1 MGGIVGGVTDAL
13 GMTDVKGAGKAG
25 AMAAEANKKALEWSQ
40 ENIDIQK
47 ELLTMSKEELADW
60 KNIYGDIE
68 ENLGDYYKNLNA
80 DTLTAMGLEKQQKEY
95 QQAVK
100 AMQREAGQRGIS
112 GSGMEYAAK
121 SAATFQNAE
130 ARARIRTN
138 APAEVAQQKLSFLEV
153 GLNNKANIMSN
164 IANAAGNVNSAYN
177 IGVGSRNAVYSGATQ
192 QNTQKTSDNN
202 NAMGDLIGIGL
213 SFL

>member
-25 AMAAEANKKALEWSQ
+25 AMAGEANKKALQWSQ

-47 ELLTMSKEELADW
+47 EILAIGKEQFADW
-60 KNIYGDIE
+60 TNIYGDVE

-80 DTLTAMGLEKQQKEY
+80 DTLIAMGLEKQQKEY
-95 QQAVK
+95 QMAVK
-100 AMQREAGQRGIS
+100 TMQREAGQRGIS
-112 GSGMEYAAK
+112 GSGLEYAAK

-138 APAEVAQQKLSFLEV
+138 APAEVAAQKLGFLEV
-153 GLNNKANIMSN
+153 GLNKRAQDVNLITG
-164 IANAAGNVNSAYN
+164 AAGNVNQAYN
-177 IGVGSRNAVYSGATQ
+177 VGVGSRNAVYSGSTQ

>member
-1 MGGIVGGVTDAL
+1 MGGIVGGITDAL
-13 GMTDVKGAGKAG
+13 GMTDVKGAGKAN
-25 AMAAEANKKALEWSQ
+25 AMAGEANKKALEWSK

-47 ELLTMSKEELADW
+47 EVLAMGKEQFAEW
-60 KNIYGDIE
+60 SNIYGDIE

-100 AMQREAGQRGIS
+100 TMTREAGQRGIS

-138 APAEVAQQKLSFLEV
+138 APAEVAAQKLGFLEV
-153 GLNNKANIMSN
+153 GLNKRGQDIGLLSSAT
-164 IANAAGNVNSAYN
+164 GNVNSAYSTA
-177 IGVGSRNAVYSGATQ
+177 IGSRNAVFGGATQ
-192 QNTQKTSDNN
+192 QNTSKTSDNTS
-202 NAMGDLIGIGL
+202 AMGDLIGIGL